1 MFSELPFEVIDVLEE
16 CPELLHT
23 TDTGELK
30 DDMD

>member
-1 MFSELPFEVIDVLEE
+1 MLPELPFEVIDVLQD

-23 TDTGELK
+23 TDSGELK